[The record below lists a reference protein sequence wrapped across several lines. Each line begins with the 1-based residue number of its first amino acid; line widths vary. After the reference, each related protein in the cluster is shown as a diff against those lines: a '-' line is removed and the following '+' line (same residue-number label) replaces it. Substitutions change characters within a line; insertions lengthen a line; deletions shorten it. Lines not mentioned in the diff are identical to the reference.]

1 MSATNSNGSNGSTDP
16 TGSTGPAPGRERLG
30 GLPVPRISYQEF
42 LAFGPDALIRADVPV
57 VITLPR
63 GTEGLGRDG
72 VARLLGDMT
81 VTLFTEPSNKQNHQR
96 WTTRDIKL
104 GEFFADEKYL
114 KDPGTWNRIVSNI
127 RNNPA
132 DVNAIL
138 GFDAGRLFDYDRAM
152 NAANLW
158 ISHRGV
164 FTQSHFDELENF
176 NVCLEG
182 RKRFVLAPPGFWEYY
197 PRSLKDGFG
206 DKSQVF
212 DFDDVDWA
220 RYPKLAAKLAQRRE
234 LILEPGEML
243 YLPLGWWHQA
253 ESLDEMNINVNFW
266 LRNPKIFRRPYVL
279 GVAMYTA
286 VFRKVKGIY
295 NYEPAGAAS

>member
-1 MSATNSNGSNGSTDP
+1 MNDEDRVVNTAHPVS
-16 TGSTGPAPGRERLG
+16 GRESLG
-30 GLPVPRISYQEF
+30 GLPVPRISFDEF
-42 LAFGPDALIRADVPV
+42 MAFGREALIRADVPV
-57 VITLPR
+57 VITLPQ
-63 GTEGLGRDG
+63 GAQGLGREG
-72 VARLLGDMT
+72 VAKRLGDLM
-81 VTLFTEPSNKQNHQR
+81 VTLFTEPSNKQNSER
-96 WTTRDIKL
+96 WTTKEIRL
-104 GEFFADEKYL
+104 REFFEDERYL
-114 KDPGTWNRIVSNI
+114 SDPGTWNRIVSNF
-127 RNNPA
+127 RNSPA

-138 GFDAGRLFDYDRAM
+138 GFDAARLFDYRRPM

-158 ISHRGV
+158 ISHKGV

-176 NVCLEG
+176 NIALEG

-220 RYPKLAAKLAQRRE
+220 RYPKLASKLAQRRE
-234 LILEPGEML
+234 LILEPGQML

-266 LRNPKIFRRPYVL
+266 LRDPKIFRRPYVL
-279 GVAMYTA
+279 GVALYTA
-286 VFRKVKGIY
+286 VFRKLKGVY
-295 NYEPAGAAS
+295 NYEPAEGTS

>member
-1 MSATNSNGSNGSTDP
+1 VSTANPQPEQD
-16 TGSTGPAPGRERLG
+16 GLG
-30 GLPVPRISYQEF
+30 GVPVPRISFDEF
-42 LAFGPDALIRADVPV
+42 LAFGPAALIRADVPV

-63 GTEGLGRDG
+63 GTEGLGREG
-72 VARLLGDMT
+72 VAARLGEMM
-81 VTLFTEPSNKQNHQR
+81 VTLFTEASNKQNTER
-96 WTTRDIKL
+96 WTTKEIRL
-104 GEFFADEKYL
+104 REFFEDERFQ

-127 RNNPA
+127 RNSPA

-138 GFDAGRLFDYDRAM
+138 GFDAGRLFDYRRSM

-158 ISHRGV
+158 ISHKGV

-212 DFDDVDWA
+212 DFDDVDWR

-234 LILEPGEML
+234 LILEPGQML

-253 ESLDEMNINVNFW
+253 ESLDDMNINMNFW
-266 LRNPKIFRRPYVL
+266 LRDPKILRRPYVL
-279 GVAMYTA
+279 GVAIYTA
-286 VFRKVKGIY
+286 VFRKLKGVY
-295 NYEPAGAAS
+295 NYEPAEAAS

>member
-1 MSATNSNGSNGSTDP
+1 MSTSY
-16 TGSTGPAPGRERLG
+16 PASAQTLG
-30 GLPVPRISYQEF
+30 GLPVPRIPFDQF
-42 LAFGPDALIRADVPV
+42 MAFGPRALIRADVPV
-57 VITLPR
+57 IITLPR
-63 GTEGLGRDG
+63 GTEGLGREG
-72 VARLLGDMT
+72 VAERLGDMS
-81 VTLFTEPSNKQNHQR
+81 VTLFTEPSNKQNSER
-96 WTTRDIKL
+96 WHTRDIRL
-104 GEFFADEKYL
+104 REFFEDEKYL
-114 KDPGTWNRIVSNI
+114 NDPGTWNRIVSNI
-127 RNNPA
+127 RNSPA
-132 DVNAIL
+132 DVNKIL
-138 GFDAGRLFDYDRAM
+138 GFDAAKLFAHGRRSL

-212 DFDDVDWA
+212 DFDQVDWA

-253 ESLDEMNINVNFW
+253 ESLDDMNINMNFW
-266 LRNPKIFRRPYVL
+266 LYDPKILRRPYVL
-279 GVAMYTA
+279 GVAIYTA
-286 VFRKVKGIY
+286 VYRKLKGIY
-295 NYEPAGAAS
+295 NYEATEAAS

>member
-1 MSATNSNGSNGSTDP
+1 MSTQQPVSEHD
-16 TGSTGPAPGRERLG
+16 RLG
-30 GLPVPRISYQEF
+30 GLPVPRISFDEF
-42 LAFGPDALIRADVPV
+42 TAFGPQALIRADVPV

-63 GTEGLGRDG
+63 GTEGLGRKG
-72 VARLLGDMT
+72 VAERLGDMT
-81 VTLFTEPSNKQNHQR
+81 VTLFTEPSNKQNARR
-96 WTTRDIKL
+96 WTTKEIPLR
-104 GEFFADEKYL
+104 EFFEEDRYQS
-114 KDPGTWNRIVSNI
+114 DPGTWNRIVSNI

-138 GFDAGRLFDYDRAM
+138 GFDAGKLFDYRRSM

-176 NVCLEG
+176 NIALEG

-197 PRSLKDGFG
+197 PRSLKQGFG

-212 DFDDVDWA
+212 DFDDVDWR
-220 RYPKLAAKLAQRRE
+220 RYPKLASKLAQRRE
-234 LILEPGEML
+234 LILEPGQML

-253 ESLDEMNINVNFW
+253 ESLDEMNINMNFW
-266 LRNPKIFRRPYVL
+266 LRDPKILRRPYVL
-279 GVAMYTA
+279 GVALYTA
-286 VFRKVKGIY
+286 AYRKLKGVY
-295 NYEPAGAAS
+295 NYEPVEAAS

>member
-1 MSATNSNGSNGSTDP
+1 MSTAHPGSE
-16 TGSTGPAPGRERLG
+16 REGLG
-30 GLPVPRISYQEF
+30 GLPVPRISFEEF
-42 LAFGPDALIRADVPV
+42 TAFGPQALIRADVPV

-63 GTEGLGRDG
+63 GTEGLGRKG
-72 VARLLGDMT
+72 VAERLGDMM
-81 VTLFTEPSNKQNHQR
+81 VTLFTEPSNKQNSQR
-96 WTTRDIKL
+96 WTTKEIRL
-104 GEFFADEKYL
+104 REFFEDDHFQS
-114 KDPGTWNRIVSNI
+114 DPATWNRIVSNF
-127 RNNPA
+127 RNSPA

-138 GFDAGRLFDYDRAM
+138 GFDAEKLFDYRRAM

-176 NVCLEG
+176 NIALEG

-206 DKSQVF
+206 DKSRVF

-220 RYPKLAAKLAQRRE
+220 RYPRLASKLAQRRE
-234 LILEPGEML
+234 LILEPGQML

-253 ESLDEMNINVNFW
+253 ESLDEMNINMNFW
-266 LRNPKIFRRPYVL
+266 LRDPKILRRPYVL
-279 GVAMYTA
+279 GVAIYTA
-286 VFRKVKGIY
+286 VYRKLKGVY
-295 NYEPAGAAS
+295 NYEPAGTTS